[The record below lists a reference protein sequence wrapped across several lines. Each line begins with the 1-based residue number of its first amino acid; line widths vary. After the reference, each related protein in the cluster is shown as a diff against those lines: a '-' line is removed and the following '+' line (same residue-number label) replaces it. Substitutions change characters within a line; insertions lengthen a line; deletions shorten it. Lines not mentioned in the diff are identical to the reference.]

1 MTMKEYERSIEEELG
16 LDGREIAF
24 GRAVAAGVQ
33 QGQAYRDA
41 GYDVSSDAS
50 ARAAAS
56 RKRWEPKMVR
66 YIYFLQCGDEGHP
79 GRLDRDEKRRIL
91 AQIARGMVWDEAEQV
106 FVKVSVTERMRAIDL
121 DNGMTGDNAPQQVE
135 VRGDLFDLAW
145 DAVIGKG
152 GEDDGVDGE

>member
-1 MTMKEYERSIEEELG
+1 MMMKEYERSIEEELG

-24 GRAVAAGVQ
+24 GRALAAGVQ

-56 RKRWEPKMVR
+56 RKRWEPKMAR
-66 YIYFLQCGDEGHP
+66 YVYLLQSGDEGDA
-79 GRLDRDEKRRIL
+79 GKLDRDEKRMLL
-91 AQIARGMVWDEAEQV
+91 AQIARGALWNEREQR
-106 FVKVSVTERMRAIDL
+106 FDDVSVAERMRAIDL
-121 DNGMTGDNAPQQVE
+121 DNGMTGDNAPKQVE

-145 DAVIGKG
+145 DAVIEKG
-152 GEDDGVDGE
+152 GEGDGADGE